1 MNGQPEVRLTR
12 AQQRAATRLS
22 LLEATAQ
29 CLMDDG
35 YAGLMTRAVAERA
48 GVAQSTL
55 MHYFPT
61 REAFLAETVTH
72 LAMRLADDAL
82 DRIDLSGLQ
91 RPDRR
96 DEVLDQAW
104 RQFTSPEALAVVQL
118 WIAAWSE
125 PELAATLRDLEQRLG
140 SIFIATAAALFPE
153 EAEDPRFPALIDA
166 TISLIRG
173 LVVGIPI
180 SGREVTDARFRAMK
194 PMLLQAA
201 ADLLDG

>member
-35 YAGLMTRAVAERA
+35 YAGLTTRAVAERA